1 LVPHCHALHRQHY
14 LHGVKEGVC
23 DRVVEALEGAR
34 SVREAKESLQVDW
47 SLVDAEANEGV
58 LVMGC
63 EVRHRC

>member
-1 LVPHCHALHRQHY
+1 LVPHGCALRRQHY

-23 DRVVEALEGAR
+23 DCVVEALEGAR
-34 SVREAKESLQVDW
+34 SVREAKESLQVDR
-47 SLVDAEANEGV
+47 SLVDAEADEGV